1 MNTHEQWQEMAKGLS
16 FAKQAFINGD
26 FCDAIAK
33 QTFDCISPR
42 DGQRLCQISACDETD
57 VDLAVK
63 AARDSF
69 QSGVWRDL
77 NAKERKKT
85 LLKLAELM
93 QQHIQELALLDSL
106 DMGMTISD
114 SYLGNV
120 PGAIECVQ
128 WYAELADKLYDE
140 VAPTSKDAVARIYRV
155 PVGVVAAVTPWNY
168 PLLIACWKIAPALAV
183 GNSVILKPAE
193 QASLSVLKLA
203 QLAKEAGI
211 PDGVFNVVP
220 GLGDVAGK
228 ALGLHKS
235 VDALAF
241 TGSSAVGGLYMQYAG
256 QSNLK
261 RVSLE
266 CGGKTP
272 NIVLA
277 DCQDL
282 DKAAA
287 AVVQGAFANQGQI
300 CNAGSRL
307 IVDQGVKEALIQ
319 KMTVLA
325 KEYQALDPLDP
336 DAKIG
341 CLASAAHSKKVQQYV
356 NLGIAQGASP
366 LLNVENAGEN
376 DTTGQASCYFSP
388 QIFDQ
393 VEATMAISHE
403 EIFGP
408 VLSVIT
414 VSSIDQAIE
423 VANST
428 PYALGAAI
436 WSSSYQTF
444 EYVAN
449 AVEAGVVWH
458 NCHDHGDISSPV
470 GGFKQSGFG
479 RDKSI
484 HAFDKYVEYK
494 TYWVNL
500 K

>member
-1 MNTHEQWQEMAKGLS
+1 MKTLEQWQEQAQGLS
-16 FAKQAFINGD
+16 FYKQAFINGQ
-26 FCDAIAK
+26 FCEAIDK
-33 QTFDCISPR
+33 QTFDSISPR
-42 DGQRLCQISACDETD
+42 DGQRLCQIAACGTKD
-57 VDLAVK
+57 VDIAVQ

-69 QSGVWRDL
+69 NSGVWREL
-77 NAKERKKT
+77 SAKQRKQT
-85 LLKLAELM
+85 LLKLAQLM
-93 QQHIQELALLDSL
+93 EQNTQELALLDSL

-120 PGAIECVQ
+120 PGAIECIQ

-183 GNSVILKPAE
+183 GNSVVLKPAE
-193 QASLSVLKLA
+193 QASLSALKLA

-220 GLGDVAGK
+220 GLGDVVGK
-228 ALGLHKS
+228 ALGLHNDI
-235 VDALAF
+235 DALAF

-277 DCQDL
+277 DCQNL
-282 DKAAA
+282 DAAAA

-307 IVDQGVKEALIQ
+307 IVDETVKAPLMEKVIE
-319 KMTVLA
+319 LA
-325 KEYQALDPLDP
+325 KGYRALDPLDP
-336 DAKIG
+336 AAKIG
-341 CLASAAHSKKVQQYV
+341 CLASIAHSQKVQHYV
-356 NLGIAQGASP
+356 NLGLEQGANP
-366 LLNVENAGEN
+366 LLSIES
-376 DTTGQASCYFSP
+376 DTEDQKGNCYFSP

-393 VEATMAISHE
+393 VSGEMAISHE

-408 VLSVIT
+408 VLSVLT
-414 VSSIDQAIE
+414 VSGVDQAID

-436 WSSSYQTF
+436 WSASYQTF
-444 EYVAN
+444 EYAAN
-449 AVEAGVVWH
+449 AVQAGVVWH

-470 GGFKQSGFG
+470 GGFKRSGFG

-484 HAFDKYVEYK
+484 HAFDKYLEYK